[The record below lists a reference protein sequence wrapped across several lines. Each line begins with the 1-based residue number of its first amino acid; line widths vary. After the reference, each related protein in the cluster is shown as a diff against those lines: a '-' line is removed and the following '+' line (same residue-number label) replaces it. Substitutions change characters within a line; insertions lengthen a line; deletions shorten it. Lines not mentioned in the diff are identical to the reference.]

1 MANHS
6 PIHGVYSTRDIHS
19 GVVHTQS
26 SLARRSRSRR
36 EPEKLIHLFST
47 DVSVVVFVG
56 AFILVLIVVFILI
69 EVIVIVAEG
78 TLQRG
83 RLF

>member
-1 MANHS
+1 LANHS

-26 SLARRSRSRR
+26 SLAPRR

-69 EVIVIVAEG
+69 EVILIVAEG